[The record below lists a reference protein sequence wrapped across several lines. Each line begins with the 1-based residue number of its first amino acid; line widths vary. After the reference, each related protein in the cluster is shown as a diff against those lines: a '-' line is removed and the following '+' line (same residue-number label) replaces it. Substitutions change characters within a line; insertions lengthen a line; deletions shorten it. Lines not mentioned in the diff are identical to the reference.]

1 MKILCPTDMSEAAN
15 YGVEYAANLCKAL
28 NAELSLMY
36 VQNIELN
43 EGVSMFSG
51 SQIPAV
57 KHATEKGKRLEQE
70 CIDISLKFGIPCK
83 YVSEY
88 SFSSF
93 TTQVAHE
100 SLNYDL
106 LVSGTNGTETLFQFY
121 TGSNSYKLAKKT
133 DCPVL
138 IIPEG
143 CNYKD
148 IKKAVFASGADYME
162 HIHLNQLQKFIS
174 ILRPELHLIH
184 ISDED
189 DAVNREVYAA
199 YRKEAE
205 EVLKYDGPT
214 NFERIVDSDEVHGI
228 LNYVNM
234 EKADLLIV
242 CMEKHNS
249 LYRFFNS
256 GFVKKITA
264 YDSGFP
270 IMIVHN

>member
-1 MKILCPTDMSEAAN
+1 MKILCPTDMSDAAN
-15 YGVEYAANLCKAL
+15 YGVEYAAHLCKAL

-36 VQNIELN
+36 VQNIELE
-43 EGVSMFSG
+43 EGVSLFSG

-57 KHATEKGKRLEQE
+57 KKATEKSKRLEQE
-70 CIDISLKFGIPCK
+70 CNDVSLKFSIPCK
-83 YVSEY
+83 YISEY

-93 TTQVAHE
+93 TNQVAHE
-100 SLNYDL
+100 SQKYDL
-106 LVSGTNGTETLFQFY
+106 IVSGTNGTETLYQFY

-138 IIPEG
+138 IVPDG

-148 IKKAVFASGADYME
+148 IKKVVFASGSDYME
-162 HIHLNQLQKFIS
+162 HIRLNQLKEFIKS
-174 ILRPELHLIH
+174 FRPELHLIH

-199 YRKEAE
+199 YRTEAE
-205 EVLKYDGPT
+205 ELLKNDGPA
-214 NFERIVDSDEVHGI
+214 NFERIVDKDEVHGI
-228 LNYVNM
+228 LSYVNK

-256 GFVKKITA
+256 GFIKKITA
-264 YDSGFP
+264 YDTGFP
-270 IMIVHN
+270 ILIVHN